1 MPAAKVKET
10 SLSIDFGVFKL
21 ETKISPDPRAR
32 EAAWALFVELSTRVA
47 TQPIDLDEG
56 LVREAL
62 DSLHELVAKAR
73 DVLRASGPRAGASDG
88 SVGAVAL
95 AVLNGA
101 VRPFLSR
108 WHPLL
113 AAWEEHRPVGKS
125 ARDHERAWELEAKC
139 RGELEKLRR
148 GLVTYAKTLGTLAD
162 G

>member
-1 MPAAKVKET
+1 MAGAKVKET

-21 ETKISPDPRAR
+21 ETKLEPDPRQR

-47 TQPIDLDEG
+47 TQPVDLDEG

-62 DSLHELVAKAR
+62 DSLHELFAATR
-73 DVLRASGPRAGASDG
+73 SVLLACGPRAGAREG
-88 SVGAVAL
+88 TTGAIAL
-95 AVLNGA
+95 LVLNGA

-113 AAWEEHRPVGKS
+113 AAWEEHRPAGKS
-125 ARDHERAWELEAKC
+125 ARDHERAWELEPKC
-139 RGELEKLRR
+139 RGELEKLRA
-148 GLVTYAKTLGTLAD
+148 GLVTYARNLAALAD